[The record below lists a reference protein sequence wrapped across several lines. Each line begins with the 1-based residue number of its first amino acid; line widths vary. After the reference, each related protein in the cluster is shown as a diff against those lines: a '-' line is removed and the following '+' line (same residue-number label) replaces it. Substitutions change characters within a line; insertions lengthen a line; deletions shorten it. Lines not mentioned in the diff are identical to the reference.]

1 MIFFLNENYD
11 FLMIFNGFLK
21 MIFCMKIYVFLM
33 KK

>member
-1 MIFFLNENYD
+1 MIFLNENYD

-21 MIFCMKIYVFLM
+21 MIFVWKLIFFLM